1 MEQTDIRL
9 LDLTM
14 STANLSRIIFARR
27 YECDSN
33 VATFDSFDSFGE
45 RGRYECGQVSSL
57 KIARQHVASN
67 SRRESDDGNDI
78 VSRPQKS
85 MTTGFT
91 RFLVILRKRKIEEPN
106 Q

>member
-33 VATFDSFDSFGE
+33 VATFDSFDSSENVADTNVAKF
-45 RGRYECGQVSSL
+45 RVSKL
-57 KIARQHVASN
+57 RASMLRAIRVGN
-67 SRRESDDGNDI
+67 RMMETILYPDPRRA
-78 VSRPQKS
+78 
-85 MTTGFT
+85 
-91 RFLVILRKRKIEEPN
+91 
-106 Q
+106 